1 MTIGPDL
8 RRSVHQGRLEA
19 STVFRPVLESSKL
32 PPTIPL
38 ALHGNGVDGLASSLA
53 PAYDA

>member
-1 MTIGPDL
+1 MTIGPDM

-19 STVFRPVLESSKL
+19 STVFGPVLESSKL

-38 ALHGNGVDGLASSLA
+38 ALHGNGVDGLASPLA